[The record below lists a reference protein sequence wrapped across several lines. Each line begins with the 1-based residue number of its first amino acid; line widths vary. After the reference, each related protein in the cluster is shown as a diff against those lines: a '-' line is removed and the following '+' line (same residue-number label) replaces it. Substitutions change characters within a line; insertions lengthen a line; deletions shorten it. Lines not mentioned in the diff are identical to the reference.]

1 MTREEAI
8 KILDPETRLE
18 YLVEVEYKAGF
29 RGAGAVADAMKEALD
44 MATAALREQGG
55 SFQNGNDHNTV
66 KDWPPYMDLPRE
78 RDVTDI
84 NVGSKWISVD
94 ERLPENNDK
103 VLAFTLSGKYA
114 VARYDQRRQ
123 CWIAAGNLTVTHWMP
138 LPDVPEVEI

>member
-18 YLVEVEYKAGF
+18 YLVEVECKAGF

-44 MATAALREQGG
+44 MAISALRKQG
-55 SFQNGNDHNTV
+55 D
-66 KDWPPYMDLPRE
+66 KD
-78 RDVTDI
+78 T
-84 NVGSKWISVD
+84 NVPIKWISVQ
-94 ERLPENNDK
+94 EKLPESNDK

-138 LPDVPEVEI
+138 LPAPPKEEA